1 MAHPNEQS
9 IQIVFDHLCET
20 FLTAESAKL
29 VESVMH
35 IIMAKKHKPIHVDST
50 THQQFLRLFL
60 DKTMGM
66 QQQLPQLNW
75 EQEINYFS
83 NRI

>member
-1 MAHPNEQS
+1 
-9 IQIVFDHLCET
+9 
-20 FLTAESAKL
+20 
-29 VESVMH
+29 
-35 IIMAKKHKPIHVDST
+35 MAKKHKPIHVDST